1 MTEEQ
6 NYNMIDGRL
15 NNISGK
21 KQAKQKERTSV
32 LEKLHRKQ
40 KEIVIRSGKQPEQ
53 AIGAD
58 MERNRK

>member
-21 KQAKQKERTSV
+21 KQAKQEG
-32 LEKLHRKQ
+32 EDFC
-40 KEIVIRSGKQPEQ
+40 SGEAAP
-53 AIGAD
+53 
-58 MERNRK
+58 